1 MSLQDRWER
10 NAELAVAGRASG
22 AVYVT
27 TSWDDGHVLD
37 HAMAGLLETYE
48 LPGTFYVAPRNIELP
63 VRERLRT
70 RGLRLLGEQCEIGGH
85 TLTHLRLPT
94 LTADHAMREI
104 LDGKAELEETLG
116 TPLRSFCYPG
126 GEYRDEHPAM
136 VRDAGFAIGR
146 TVERGVTAPTP
157 PYEMA
162 TTTHAYR
169 HLVDGR
175 MALRLAGGNRRLA
188 ARYFLNWDVMAIA
201 QFDLVLAT
209 GGVFHL
215 WGHSWEVEKNGDW
228 ARLERVFAH
237 IARRPGVRY
246 VDNGELA
253 GVGEQM

>member
-1 MSLQDRWER
+1 MSLQGRWER

-37 HAMAGLLETYE
+37 HAMAGLLETYD

-63 VRERLRT
+63 VRERLGE
-70 RGLRLLGEQCEIGGH
+70 RGTKLIGERFEIGGH
-85 TLTHLRLPT
+85 TLTHLRLT
-94 LTADHAMREI
+94 TMADEHAMREI
-104 LDGKAELEETLG
+104 VDGKAELEQTLG
-116 TPLRSFCYPG
+116 APLRSFCYPG
-126 GEYRDEHPAM
+126 GEYGPAHPAM
-136 VRDAGFAIGR
+136 VREAGFAIGR

-169 HLVDGR
+169 HLVDGK
-175 MALRLAGGNRRLA
+175 MAMRLAGGNRLLA
-188 ARYFLNWDVMAIA
+188 AKYFWNWDVMAIA
-201 QFDLVLAT
+201 QFDLMLAT

-253 GVGEQM
+253 GVGDAV

>member
-1 MSLQDRWER
+1 MSLQARWER

-37 HAMAGLLETYE
+37 HAMAGLLETYD
-48 LPGTFYVAPRNIELP
+48 LPGTFYVAPRNIELS
-63 VRERLRT
+63 VRERLGE
-70 RGLRLLGEQCEIGGH
+70 RGTKLIGERFEIGGH
-85 TLTHLRLPT
+85 TLTHLRLTTMTPE
-94 LTADHAMREI
+94 HAMREI
-104 LDGKAELEETLG
+104 VDGKVELEQTLG

-126 GEYRDEHPAM
+126 GEYADEHPAM
-136 VRDAGFAIGR
+136 VREAGFVIGR

-169 HLVDGR
+169 HLVDGK
-175 MALRLAGGNRRLA
+175 MALRLAGGNRLLA
-188 ARYFLNWDVMAIA
+188 ARYFWNWDVMAIA
-201 QFDLVLAT
+201 QFDLMLAT

-253 GVGEQM
+253 GVGDAV